1 MRHEKSP
8 IQQAIEAELARKRE
22 QDAGYE
28 DVTYVSHH
36 DYCLCYKF
44 AYILSS
50 FQCPYQPF
58 PLPLPQQFFQSLS
71 PQKSRVRFR
80 KRIGRGGR
88 VFIDRIGHRI
98 QPLEGGKGGKQH
110 SPSAFQQ
117 NAYERY
123 RFDHDSSDDE
133 ETMEIDDMSQT

>member
-1 MRHEKSP
+1 ML
-8 IQQAIEAELARKRE
+8 Q
-22 QDAGYE
+22 
-28 DVTYVSHH
+28 V
-36 DYCLCYKF
+36 CLHL
-44 AYILSS
+44 III
-50 FQCPYQPF
+50 QCPYQPF

-117 NAYERY
+117 GAYERY

-133 ETMEIDDMSQT
+133 ETMEMDDMSQT